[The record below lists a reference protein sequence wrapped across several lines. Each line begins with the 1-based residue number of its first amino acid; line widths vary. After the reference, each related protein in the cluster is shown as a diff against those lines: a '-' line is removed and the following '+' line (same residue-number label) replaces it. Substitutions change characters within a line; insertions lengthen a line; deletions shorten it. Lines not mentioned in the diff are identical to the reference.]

1 MSTFKKPLSS
11 LFNIEKKLPP
21 VPLQHI
27 KKKKTLD
34 PLTLATPQ

>member
-11 LFNIEKKLPP
+11 LFNIEKKNSLPSP
-21 VPLQHI
+21 FNILR
-27 KKKKTLD
+27 KKTLD